1 MPRATVHPF
10 PMNQCVVWT
19 DWSTFPLVMQ
29 DVDSI
34 TRGWTALWVNLRYTS
49 APFVFIS
56 KKSFVHICFESKN
69 NWVFFSGLYGLC
81 LYSKQFYVYS
91 DDEEQYERSSRN
103 YNHFND
109 VIYRNI
115 QSNERYSH
123 AKRLPGNLSRRLQ
136 ADLGRCSVAIY
147 RHADDVYH
155 RLANTN
161 SDFKVFLDGN

>member
-1 MPRATVHPF
+1 MDGLVYFSPCHAGCRLNYTWMDGPMGKFKVHIIYTV
-10 PMNQCVVWT
+10 C
-19 DWSTFPLVMQ
+19 
-29 DVDSI
+29 
-34 TRGWTALWVNLRYTS
+34 
-49 APFVFIS
+49 FIS

-81 LYSKQFYVYS
+81 LYSKQFYVCS
-91 DDEEQYERSSRN
+91 DDGEQDERSSRN
-103 YNHFND
+103 YNHFSD

-155 RLANTN
+155 RLTDTN
-161 SDFKVFLDGN
+161 SDFKVKSKTLQLTM